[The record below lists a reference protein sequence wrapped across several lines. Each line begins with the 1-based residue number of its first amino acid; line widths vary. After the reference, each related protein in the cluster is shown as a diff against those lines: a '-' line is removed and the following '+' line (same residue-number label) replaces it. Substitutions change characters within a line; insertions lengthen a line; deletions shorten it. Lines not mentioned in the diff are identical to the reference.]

1 MVALKCWNGLAMRAC
16 LPRLRGSISA
26 PRMAAD
32 FVVKSVHEA
41 AIGVVVVVAQVLR
54 VRTERGLTQKVQ
66 LDGDTGGF
74 LQLLPGAG
82 ELGRVVQVEA
92 IDGLLRPPCLHME
105 RLENLRRDV
114 LAHVLFPP
122 ADYDGAKKF
131 PEAVNVANLGASFF
145 EAAALA
151 GVGVIDG
158 LTGEV
163 ALLELVLV
171 GELLLGLGAI
181 GVGEAGGGVVGAA
194 TRCIGVSANPL
205 GEPEYILQPV
215 FDGCRGEDKAGLG
228 VQAADAGTDVA
239 VGALEPHAFIDFHA
253 IEHVCNEPGESGRED
268 AADAVFEFLA
278 DAARRIPPASLRFAS
293 GGG

>member
-1 MVALKCWNGLAMRAC
+1 MSS
-16 LPRLRGSISA
+16 PY
-26 PRMAAD
+26 
-32 FVVKSVHEA
+32 
-41 AIGVVVVVAQVLR
+41 VL
-54 VRTERGLTQKVQ
+54 L
-66 LDGDTGGF
+66 
-74 LQLLPGAG
+74 
-82 ELGRVVQVEA
+82 
-92 IDGLLRPPCLHME
+92 
-105 RLENLRRDV
+105 
-114 LAHVLFPP
+114 PP
-122 ADYDGAKKF
+122 ADDDGAKKF

-194 TRCIGVSANPL
+194 IDPL
-205 GEPEYILQPV
+205 GEPENILQPV
-215 FDGCRGEDKAGLG
+215 FDGSRGEDKAGLG

-268 AADAVFEFLA
+268 AADAVSQSPCRCQ
-278 DAARRIPPASLRFAS
+278 RRIPPASLRFAS